1 MIQIHLPSGKN
12 LNKVFLKSKEYL
24 LKNNDLILEGK
35 LDNEYNVMRKNA
47 ISLIKLYI
55 KEKLEKKSLSKD
67 EKGLYNKLYKECNE
81 FSLELQKKGSILYNL
96 DILKV
101 KKDKSIFWYLGVFL
115 IVFTIYIFPY
125 VLGIL
130 CMIHYKKNLISK
142 IASNFGFSDEDLKL
156 YGLDRYVY
164 SDKFLKELLNNKE
177 ESNKKIEEF
186 FKNIIYYIG
195 PIQCA
200 LKTRDALFQ
209 INELFEKLSKK
220 KDEEW
225 SKFKVEKI

>member
-1 MIQIHLPSGKN
+1 MYIIPL
-12 LNKVFLKSKEYL
+12 VFS
-24 LKNNDLILEGK
+24 
-35 LDNEYNVMRKNA
+35 
-47 ISLIKLYI
+47 
-55 KEKLEKKSLSKD
+55 
-67 EKGLYNKLYKECNE
+67 
-81 FSLELQKKGSILYNL
+81 F
-96 DILKV
+96 
-101 KKDKSIFWYLGVFL
+101 
-115 IVFTIYIFPY
+115 
-125 VLGIL
+125 L
-130 CMIHYKKNLISK
+130 CMSIYNKNLISK